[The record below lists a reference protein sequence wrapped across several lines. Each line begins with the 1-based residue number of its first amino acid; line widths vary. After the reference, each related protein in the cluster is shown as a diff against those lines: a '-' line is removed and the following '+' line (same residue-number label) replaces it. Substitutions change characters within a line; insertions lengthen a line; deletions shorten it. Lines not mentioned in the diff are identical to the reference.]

1 MHHFKL
7 GVHYESV
14 RYDLSDLPSRTYQ
27 LIQEAKSD
35 ASRLERMGA
44 AALEQA
50 LRYVSQEALIDSV
63 AWVLG
68 RIKEANPWE
77 VRHPDEEQGWVLH
90 RFPGSWSA
98 VHPWPSG
105 VEDKLRGAF
114 PYYWRK
120 PDNAEAP
127 IGGDL
132 DGDGGQGRSKGAH
145 PNRGGLTEWLM
156 RTCEHAAT
164 QPLGKCRAQPVDDGM

>member
-1 MHHFKL
+1 LCVKHALLAQESFMHHFTP

-35 ASRLERMGA
+35 PSRLERMGA

-50 LRYVSQEALIDSV
+50 LRYMSQESLIESV

-90 RFPGSWSA
+90 RFPESWLNWQ
-98 VHPWPSG
+98 PWPVG
-105 VEDKLRGAF
+105 VADSLRSAF
-114 PYYWRK
+114 SRYWHK
-120 PDNAEAP
+120 P
-127 IGGDL
+127 
-132 DGDGGQGRSKGAH
+132 
-145 PNRGGLTEWLM
+145 
-156 RTCEHAAT
+156 
-164 QPLGKCRAQPVDDGM
+164 